1 METNNDLSIPSKNA
15 ISAEKDTV
23 SLDVPTSWPGANAR
37 LLGLG
42 MGLPVNPL
50 DRLRLFSADEFERF
64 ILEWAEG
71 YLKQHVAGVDNVQ
84 QRGGAGD
91 KGRDIVVWFGPP
103 GAPERHWRLYQAKR
117 YGRPIGPAIAAAE
130 IAKVLYY
137 AHRGDYAFPSEY
149 WFVTHKGVTGDLQD
163 MIDEP
168 AKLKVHLIENWDE
181 QCAKQITST
190 KESIALDGAFRD
202 YVETQD
208 FSFVRVKQPL
218 ELIAEHGKTHYHQL
232 VFGAPLIDRPKASDP
247 PSQVAEKE
255 RLYVRRLFEVIFEM
269 TDGVVTCESDLAS
282 TAVPRRLYKRSRLSF
297 YSAEGLKELARD
309 NMDRVEYF
317 EDLLTEFEN
326 GLYHHYTGATS
337 SGHARL
343 IETVKAAQAQQIP
356 GHVLEAH
363 MTALDREGVCHHLA
377 NERDV
382 SWCDDD

>member
-1 METNNDLSIPSKNA
+1 MQTNDDISMPHKNA
-15 ISAEKDTV
+15 ISTEDVTV
-23 SLDVPTSWPGANAR
+23 PLDAPTSWPGANAR

-42 MGLPVNPL
+42 QGLPVNPL

-71 YLKQHVAGVDNVQ
+71 YLKQVVSGVDNVQ

-91 KGRDIVVWFGPP
+91 KGRDIVVWFGHP
-103 GAPERHWRLYQAKR
+103 GTPERHWKLYQAKR
-117 YGRPIGPAIAAAE
+117 YAKPIGPGIAVAE

-137 AHRGDYAFPSEY
+137 AHRGDYTLPSEY
-149 WFVTHKGVTGDLQD
+149 WFVTRKGVTGELQD

-168 AKLKVHLIENWDE
+168 GKLKAYLIKNWDL
-181 QCAKQITST
+181 QCAKKITSKKT
-190 KESIALDGAFRD
+190 IALDGAFRD
-202 YVETQD
+202 YVEKQD
-208 FSFVRVKQPL
+208 FSFVRAKQPL
-218 ELIAEHGKTHYHQL
+218 ELIAEHGHTRYHAL
-232 VFGAPLIDRPKASDP
+232 VFGAPLIDRPKPADP

-255 RLYVRRLFEVIFEM
+255 RLYVRRLFDVISEM
-269 TDGVVTCESDLAS
+269 TDGAVTCESDLPS

-309 NMDRVEYF
+309 NMERVEYF
-317 EDLLTEFEN
+317 EDLLNEFED
-326 GLYHHYTGATS
+326 GLYHHYTGAAA

-343 IETVKAAQAQQIP
+343 IETIKAAQAQQIP
-356 GHVLEAH
+356 GHVLEPYMA
-363 MTALDREGVCHHLA
+363 ALDREGVCHHLA